1 MANQW
6 YQLPPG
12 TIVGGRYHIEKV
24 LGEGGYGITYYGTDL
39 RLRLP
44 VAVKEYYPGF
54 WATRDCRESLD
65 VKRSQ
70 AQEESYLRGLARF
83 EDEALTLAQFHTV
96 PEIVLVRDY
105 LEENETGYLVME
117 YLDGQNLKQMTD
129 GFGGRIPPEILMP
142 LMESLILA
150 VQKVHEKGLIHR
162 DISPDN
168 IMMLENGHVKLL
180 DFGNARDV
188 TEDRSMTLAMKQ
200 GFAPPE
206 QYRSKG
212 QGTWTDVYSLCATV
226 YYCLTGKLPVQAMD
240 RLTGKKLPT
249 PGELGVLLPRCQE
262 EAILQGLDL
271 FVDRR
276 PQTMRELWER
286 MYASEDVQSQTAT
299 QAEGMQSRIM
309 NQTGRIDVTAA
320 DSDKTTDRNSTLLS
334 TYEDLRNGGFREV
347 CIAIFRK
354 LRGLSGME

>member
-24 LGEGGYGITYYGTDL
+24 LGEGGYGISYYGTDL
-39 RLRLP
+39 RLKLP

-65 VKRSQ
+65 VKCSQ

-83 EDEALTLAQFHTV
+83 EDEALTLAQFHMV

-206 QYRSKG
+206 QYRSRG

-249 PGELGVLLPRCQE
+249 PGELGVMLPRRQE
-262 EAILQGLDL
+262 ETILQGLDL
-271 FVDRR
+271 FVDKR

-286 MYASEDVQSQTAT
+286 MYASEDAVSETEDERSQTV
-299 QAEGMQSRIM
+299 
-309 NQTGRIDVTAA
+309 NQTDGIGIPTVDSNKTA
-320 DSDKTTDRNSTLLS
+320 DGNSTLLS
-334 TYEDLRNGGFREV
+334 SFEDLRNGGFREV